1 MLVLTEQFPS
11 TVKMTDVP
19 DFSSLAVH
27 LKDLEERSGTWH
39 CSLASAFL
47 NEEEVRAMMCLFPQS
62 ERIRYD
68 GGYPEARKK
77 KVIFLANEG
86 DDFSDIVCLQ
96 AKMDQRFRKIGHGDI
111 LGALMHLQID
121 RSSFGDFWTMDDHIY
136 LYTSESMAPF
146 LMDHL
151 TRINQLSVTFELT
164 AKRPAQ
170 VFHTKKLTYVV
181 ASARADAF
189 VAGLAHC
196 SRTEAKEMI
205 CAGLVQLNHV
215 TLEEPD
221 KMCDN
226 NVTISIRG
234 CGRFV
239 YLGTEH
245 ATKSGRIAAEFL
257 QYI

>member
-1 MLVLTEQFPS
+1 
-11 TVKMTDVP
+11 MTDAP

-27 LKDLEERSGTWH
+27 LKDLEEHSGTWH
-39 CSLASAFL
+39 RSLASAFL
-47 NEEEVRAMMCLFPQS
+47 NEEELSAMMRLFPQS
-62 ERIRYD
+62 EKIRYD

-77 KVIFLANEG
+77 KVIFLADEG

-96 AKMDQRFRKIGHGDI
+96 AKIDQRFRRIGHGDI

-121 RSSFGDFWTMDDHIY
+121 RSAFGDFWIADDHIY

-146 LMDHL
+146 LVDHL
-151 TRINQLSVTFELT
+151 TRINQLNVMFEWT
-164 AKRPAQ
+164 EERPVQ
-170 VFHTKKLTYVV
+170 VFHTKKLTCVV
-181 ASARADAF
+181 ASARADAL
-189 VAGLAHC
+189 VAGLVHC

-205 CAGLVQLNHV
+205 RAGLVQLNHV

-234 CGRFV
+234 CGRFT